1 MVLDGVSSE
10 FVPVTSGVPQ
20 GSILGP
26 LIFLLFINDMPDC
39 AEHSILSLFANDAK
53 FFRNINNVDDCERL
67 QHDLNSLYEWS
78 QVWKLNFN
86 VIKYKVVSFTRNTKP
101 IVFNYHLN
109 RTILENVSCYN
120 DLGVTVD
127 KSLAF
132 NTHISNVINK
142 CNKVNG
148 MIRRSLGY
156 RAPASVSINL
166 YKAPIQPI
174 IEYSAPV
181 WSPFTKIQ
189 IESIERI
196 QRNLTRYALHYPTIN
211 YKEHCEYSNIL
222 PLSIHRE
229 MIDIKLLFKSL
240 FVSDFSDI
248 VASLLSDYKPDS
260 RLRSSQ
266 NGSLFYPRQV
276 RTKTFKS
283 FYSNRV
289 VSIWNRLPTDLRQEQ
304 SLDGF
309 VRKLNSFY
317 YLKFQNT

>member
-1 MVLDGVSSE
+1 
-10 FVPVTSGVPQ
+10 
-20 GSILGP
+20 
-26 LIFLLFINDMPDC
+26 
-39 AEHSILSLFANDAK
+39 
-53 FFRNINNVDDCERL
+53 
-67 QHDLNSLYEWS
+67 
-78 QVWKLNFN
+78 
-86 VIKYKVVSFTRNTKP
+86 
-101 IVFNYHLN
+101 
-109 RTILENVSCYN
+109 
-120 DLGVTVD
+120 
-127 KSLAF
+127 
-132 NTHISNVINK
+132 
-142 CNKVNG
+142 

-166 YKAPIQPI
+166 YKALIQPI

-196 QRNLTRYALHYPTIN
+196 QRNFTRYALHYPTIN
-211 YKEHCEYSNIL
+211 YKDRCEYLNIL
-222 PLSIHRE
+222 PLSFRRE
-229 MIDIKLLFKSL
+229 MIDIKLLFKSI

-248 VASLLSDYKPDS
+248 VASLLSNYKPDS

-289 VSIWNRLPTDLRQEQ
+289 VSIWNRLPMDLRQEQ

-317 YLKFQNT
+317 YLKFQKVLVDVRRVRDILIIIINM

>member
-1 MVLDGVSSE
+1 
-10 FVPVTSGVPQ
+10 
-20 GSILGP
+20 
-26 LIFLLFINDMPDC
+26 MPDC
-39 AEHSILSLFANDAK
+39 AEHSIPSLFADDAK
-53 FFRNINNVDDCERL
+53 CFRKIFNVDDCERL

-86 VIKYKVVSFTRNTKP
+86 VIKFKVASFTRNTKH

-109 RTILENVSCYN
+109 GTILENVSCYN

-127 KSLAF
+127 KSLSF
-132 NTHISNVINK
+132 NNHISNVINK

-156 RAPASVSINL
+156 RSPASVSIKL
-166 YKAPIQPI
+166 YKALIQPI
-174 IEYSAPV
+174 IEYYAPV

-196 QRNLTRYALHYPTIN
+196 QRNVTRYALHYPTIN
-211 YKEHCEYSNIL
+211 YKERCEYFIIL
-222 PLSIHRE
+222 PLSFRRE
-229 MIDIKLLFKSL
+229 MIDIKLIFKSL

-248 VASLLSDYKPDS
+248 VASLLNDYKHDS
-260 RLRSSQ
+260 RLRSGQ
-266 NGSLFYPRQV
+266 NGSLFYPKHV

-304 SLDGF
+304 SLDDF

-317 YLKFQNT
+317 YLMFLNTFNCDNVCSWTSTCGCQACAWYLDYHNQHVITQ